1 MLFHFE
7 NAEELSTLNVD
18 FIRTDLDVAI
28 TFIEIA
34 RQTQEREKAIR
45 NLNNARKA
53 YETVLLY
60 LRVAT
65 LNHFEH
71 ECIERKLGL
80 LKSGLLRQGEA
91 DLP

>member
-7 NAEELSTLNVD
+7 NAEELSKLNVD

-28 TFIEIA
+28 TFVEIA

-71 ECIERKLGL
+71 EYIERKLGL